1 MQNQET
7 LKRARPMS
15 GTAETKISLLEW
27 IDRGRAS
34 WEVLLADVGDE
45 RMEEPG
51 AVDDWTFR
59 DVAAHLNAWREWS
72 LARLEAAG
80 TGKEPLPPW
89 PAEMNEENAEGVDEL
104 NAWFFERARN
114 RAVREVIA
122 ESREQFRQMRAA
134 VEALSPE
141 ELSEPGHFAWAADYP
156 LSAVV
161 EGSLEHLEEHE
172 QMTREWLARER

>member
-1 MQNQET
+1 
-7 LKRARPMS
+7 MS

-34 WEVLLADVGDE
+34 WEALLADVGEE
-45 RMEEPG
+45 RMEQPG
-51 AVDDWTFR
+51 AAGDWTFK

-89 PAEMNEENAEGVDEL
+89 PAGMAEESEEGTDEI
-104 NAWFFERARN
+104 NAWFHERGRERPLAEVVAEARDQFE
-114 RAVREVIA
+114 
-122 ESREQFRQMRAA
+122 QMRAA
-134 VEALSPE
+134 VQALSPE
-141 ELSEPGHFAWAADYP
+141 VLGERGRFAWLPGYP

-161 EGSLEHLEEHE
+161 DGAVEHLEEHE
-172 QMTREWLARER
+172 QGIREWLDSER